1 MPIFCV
7 VLSQSN
13 WDTNKLFIEY
23 PRLLFRKGKK
33 SEFLCVSRVARF
45 EVSAWTLSCPLD
57 IKHFVIQSLAVMS
70 LWGKTWYSI
79 GLKSTGWLA
88 RWVFK
93 VTWKY
98 HSDIEYNM
106 EVVINR
112 WIVAVLDFFS
122 LLLPSAGP
130 FGAVRHIRRN
140 TLPGQQ
146 RPATC
151 TQRYLVPVVQCPAS
165 MSCLGLVMTS
175 IPAFLTSLKNHVSS
189 KTNIF
194 LIP

>member
-1 MPIFCV
+1 MLIFCV
-7 VLSQSN
+7 VLTQSN
-13 WDTNKLFIEY
+13 WDANKLFIEY
-23 PRLLFRKGKK
+23 PRLLYRKGKK
-33 SEFLCVSRVARF
+33 SELLCISRVAWF

-98 HSDIEYNM
+98 HLEMEYNM
-106 EVVINR
+106 EVVIKPVNCCSFR
-112 WIVAVLDFFS
+112 FFFS
-122 LLLPSAGP
+122 LPLPSAGP
-130 FGAVRHIRRN
+130 FGAVWHIRRN

-151 TQRYLVPVVQCPAS
+151 IQRYLVPVVQCPVLFRFS
-165 MSCLGLVMTS
+165 HDM
-175 IPAFLTSLKNHVSS
+175 HSS
-189 KTNIF
+189 F
-194 LIP
+194 PH

>member
-1 MPIFCV
+1 MPLFCV

-23 PRLLFRKGKK
+23 PRLLFRKGKQ
-33 SEFLCVSRVARF
+33 SEFLCASRVARF
-45 EVSAWTLSCPLD
+45 EVSVWTLSCPLD

-98 HSDIEYNM
+98 LSDLEYNM
-106 EVVINR
+106 EVVIKTVNCCSFR
-112 WIVAVLDFFS
+112 FS
-122 LLLPSAGP
+122 FLLPCAGP
-130 FGAVRHIRRN
+130 FGAVWHIRRN

-146 RPATC
+146 QPATC
-151 TQRYLVPVVQCPAS
+151 IQRYLVPVVQCPVS

-175 IPAFLTSLKNHVSS
+175 IPAFLTGLKIHGLIKN
-189 KTNIF
+189 KQF